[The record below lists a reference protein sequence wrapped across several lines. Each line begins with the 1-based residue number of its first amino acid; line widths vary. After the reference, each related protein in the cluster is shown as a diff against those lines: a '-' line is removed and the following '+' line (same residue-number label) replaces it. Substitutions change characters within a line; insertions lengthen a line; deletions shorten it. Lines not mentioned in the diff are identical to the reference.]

1 MQVVLHVI
9 EKQSRLIEVDVEA
22 ETYSLVHLQ
31 QHFVSADRSFGA
43 DIRIPS

>member
-31 QHFVSADRSFGA
+31 QYFVSADRSFGA